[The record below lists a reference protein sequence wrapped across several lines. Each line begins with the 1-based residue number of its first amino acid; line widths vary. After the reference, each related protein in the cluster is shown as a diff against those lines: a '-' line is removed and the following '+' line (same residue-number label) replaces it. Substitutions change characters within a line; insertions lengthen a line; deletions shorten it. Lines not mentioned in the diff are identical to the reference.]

1 MLNIKTPTKA
11 FEIMGEYSTYTE
23 GLLMRQEY
31 GDEDIILGT
40 RDNRGRDF
48 FYKVAL
54 VEEPIAES
62 LLITVLGEA
71 VKRIAKKVA
80 TGKKLTDS
88 EVMILLLDQM
98 NRRIEE
104 RFNLIETRLDGIERN
119 FNSRFTNLEESFN
132 LRFNDMEKRFNTRLD
147 DLEKSFNT
155 RLDSL
160 KDYVD
165 GRLNEMS
172 KRIDDLSRSIHTLN
186 VEVSS
191 IKTDIIKLLKEKA

>member
-1 MLNIKTPTKA
+1 LA
-11 FEIMGEYSTYTE
+11 QEIIGK
-23 GLLMRQEY
+23 
-31 GDEDIILGT
+31 
-40 RDNRGRDF
+40 DF

-54 VEEPIAES
+54 VEESIAES
-62 LLITVLGEA
+62 LLITVLGEDI
-71 VKRIAKKVA
+71 KRIAKKVA

-104 RFNLIETRLDGIERN
+104 RFNLIETRLG
-119 FNSRFTNLEESFN
+119 
-132 LRFNDMEKRFNTRLD
+132 DMEKRFNTRLD
-147 DLEKSFNT
+147 DLEKSFNA

-165 GRLNEMS
+165 GRLDEMS

-191 IKTDIIKLLKEKA
+191 IKTDIIKLLEEKA